1 MVMSPEHHICSKAN
15 NAVEIKNLHKN
26 YSGTRAI
33 SDLSLNIPAGS
44 FFGLLGPNG
53 SGKTSTLRILA
64 TLTSADSGE
73 VLINGINV
81 TNQPREVRK
90 LIGYVGQ
97 EASIDKILTGAEHL
111 RFTSDLHHLSNTER
125 NQRIQAIREQLDL
138 GDWLNRRTGT
148 YSGGMRRRL
157 ELACA
162 LLHNPMIFILDE
174 PGAGLD
180 PESRHLIWNVL
191 KSRANAGQTIL
202 MSTHQLDE
210 IELLADQ
217 VAIMSEGQVIASG
230 TPIDLKNQI
239 GKEKLTL
246 KIREFSNPE
255 EAKNASG
262 IIKSGGLAEEVIIN
276 PCQGYALNVISKFN
290 GTTEK
295 LLDSIQK
302 TGLPIFSYSKSSISL
317 DDVYLKHTGRT
328 LIDTEMATAG
338 TRDLRKE
345 RKQSM
350 R

>member
-1 MVMSPEHHICSKAN
+1 MSPESHICSKAKH
-15 NAVEIKNLHKN
+15 AIEIKNLHKA

-33 SDLSLNIPAGS
+33 SDLSLNVPAGS

-64 TLTSADSGE
+64 TLASADSGE
-73 VLINGINV
+73 VLINGIDARKN
-81 TNQPREVRK
+81 PREVRK

-111 RFTSDLHHLSNTER
+111 RFTSDLHHLSSRER
-125 NQRIQAIREQLDL
+125 NQRIEAIKEQLEL
-138 GDWLNRRTGT
+138 GDWLYRRTGT

-174 PGAGLD
+174 PSVGLD

-191 KSRANAGQTIL
+191 KSCANAGQTIL

-210 IELLADQ
+210 TESLADQ
-217 VAIMSEGQVIASG
+217 IAILSEGQIIASG
-230 TPIDLKNQI
+230 TPDKLKNEI

-255 EAKNASG
+255 EAKNASR
-262 IIKSGGLAEEVIIN
+262 IIKAETLAEEVIIN
-276 PCQGYALNVISKFN
+276 PCQGYALNVISKSQ

-295 LLDSIQK
+295 ILDSIQR
-302 TGLPIFSYSKSSISL
+302 TGLPLFSYSKSNISL
-317 DDVYLKHTGRT
+317 DDVYLKTTGRT
-328 LIDTEMATAG
+328 LIDAEIATAG